1 MGRLIYLDNL
11 RSVLSVLVVG
21 HHSALAASG
30 LGRWYSSFGS
40 RNEKIASAFVATA
53 LFTSQ
58 AFLTGTLFAVAGLLV
73 PKSLAKKGLS
83 KHFISRLWRLG
94 LPVLLVGLPIHHL
107 SEWLGQK
114 QQNQS
119 VENQWKSL
127 GSGGILSF
135 FQSGPGVAWFELWL
149 LGFESIFLVLRG
161 WTRFLI
167 PKNLGFLKVFS
178 VLLAVAL
185 TQYLVE
191 MHVAKPVA
199 GLVPEWKGL
208 AHHIIHTPLYFFCFL
223 CGIVSDTTPLLSML
237 GAHSKILKIACG
249 FAMTLCFFFALGRVT
264 SAEPEPERA
273 ADSSAVAIGAI
284 MTVTICA
291 GVSTGVMQSFEARY
305 SRKSIFSGL
314 SCLSYA
320 VNLLH
325 PAIVVILTP
334 FVVAL
339 PLGLLAHWILLW
351 VASVLAS
358 FAAAAL
364 VYRSHLQKIL

>member
-127 GSGGILSF
+127 GSGGIFEFFSVRTRSGLVLSF
-135 FQSGPGVAWFELWL
+135 
-149 LGFESIFLVLRG
+149 GF
-161 WTRFLI
+161 
-167 PKNLGFLKVFS
+167 
-178 VLLAVAL
+178 
-185 TQYLVE
+185 
-191 MHVAKPVA
+191 
-199 GLVPEWKGL
+199 
-208 AHHIIHTPLYFFCFL
+208 
-223 CGIVSDTTPLLSML
+223 
-237 GAHSKILKIACG
+237 
-249 FAMTLCFFFALGRVT
+249 
-264 SAEPEPERA
+264 
-273 ADSSAVAIGAI
+273 
-284 MTVTICA
+284 
-291 GVSTGVMQSFEARY
+291 
-305 SRKSIFSGL
+305 
-314 SCLSYA
+314 
-320 VNLLH
+320 
-325 PAIVVILTP
+325 
-334 FVVAL
+334 
-339 PLGLLAHWILLW
+339 
-351 VASVLAS
+351 
-358 FAAAAL
+358 
-364 VYRSHLQKIL
+364 